1 MFIDSLLEIFR
12 RHENL
17 PVYLDGLPKFTVNI
31 VTFCSYPDGG
41 APYKL
46 ALAHV
51 KDDIQPVLKAGKI
64 REILLR
70 YSEDYR
76 ESVLAIYGSDTIDGY
91 VTKHYYIEMVDAD
104 NQYPKHL
111 LLVDRAPSKRIRF
124 IQFR

>member
-17 PVYLDGLPKFTVNI
+17 PVYLDSLPKFAVNI
-31 VTFCSYPDGG
+31 VTFCSYPEGG

-51 KDDIQPVLKAGKI
+51 KDDRQPVLKAGKI

-70 YSEDYR
+70 YSDCYR
-76 ESVLAIYGSDTIDGY
+76 ESVLAIYDKSMSDGY
-91 VTKHYYIEMVDAD
+91 VTKHYYIEVVEAD